1 MNILRGNSI
10 ILLIF
15 GFFVFYIFL
24 GLLFSTPV
32 KADVGGRPI
41 LPGGSNIQPEDE
53 TPIQMAD
60 EVVTMNIRP
69 ATEADNAIIQ
79 LNPEAYGLQFQPK
92 WYAYV
97 AEVRADFT
105 MNNPT
110 SEDVSLTA
118 WFPLASALE

>member
-32 KADVGGRPI
+32 KADVGVRPI

-60 EVVTMNIRP
+60 EIIMMDVRP

-79 LNPEAYGLQFQPK
+79 LNPEAYGLQFQPL
-92 WYAYV
+92 WYNYIS
-97 AEVRADFT
+97 EVQANFT
-105 MNNPT
+105 MNN
-110 SEDVSLTA
+110 
-118 WFPLASALE
+118 